1 MADNPTTETAVTPE
15 QSVQPEPEVQTN
27 LLGQFENLITAKNEQ
42 PTSTDEQ
49 DAQAQPDAPVDELTP
64 DDLELEETDN
74 SPAEG
79 TEELITIKVDGRDQ
93 QVTLEELKNGYSRQ
107 SDYSKKT
114 QILAD
119 ERRGLDTERN
129 QINTEKEAVQK
140 ERDAYANKL
149 KAYINS
155 EKKDDDTNWDEVY
168 NRDPIE
174 YVRLKAEADKK
185 KEVRQ
190 QAEAELKEIETKQK
204 EEQEKK
210 YKEYV
215 TTQANMLSEK
225 VPEFADP
232 VKKGNL
238 QVNIK
243 NYLNEIGFSDQELSM
258 LTDHRTFM
266 VAIEGMKYNQLK
278 KAKLGDKKVKNIPK
292 VSKSGIP
299 TSKDDASFQKRR
311 EVMKRAKSGKSGDML
326 EAFMNVIN

>member
-1 MADNPTTETAVTPE
+1 MADNPTQETAVTPE
-15 QSVQPEPEVQTN
+15 PTATEPEVQTN
-27 LLGQFENLITAKNEQ
+27 LLGEFENFLTAENEP

-49 DAQAQPDAPVDELTP
+49 DATAQPDAPADELTP

-79 TEELITIKVDGRDQ
+79 TEELIKIKVDGRDQ
-93 QVTLEELKNGYSRQ
+93 EVTLDELKNGYSRQ

-114 QILAD
+114 QALAD
-119 ERRGLDTERN
+119 ERRGLDTEREK
-129 QINTEKEAVQK
+129 INTELEAVKK
-140 ERDAYANKL
+140 ERDEYANKIKSYL
-149 KAYINS
+149 AK
-155 EKKDDDTNWDEVY
+155 EKTDDDVDWDKIY
-168 NRDPIE
+168 NQDPIE

-190 QAEAELKEIETKQK
+190 KAEIELKEIEKKQK

-232 VKKGNL
+232 VKKGKL

-292 VSKSGIP
+292 VSKSGVP
-299 TSKDDASFQKRR
+299 TSKQDANFEKRR
-311 EVMKRAKSGKSGDML
+311 DSLKRAQSGKSGDML
-326 EAFMNVIN
+326 DAFMNVLN